1 MEKMRGMLTASAV
14 ALAFG
19 IGSLACSSGS
29 IAESTPSATVSQSSS
44 KTTLPTDIA
53 PGPAYRTV
61 SGKVIKIKGPYYDV
75 KEYTG
80 TVVRIHVSHDTVRL
94 NGNKKPGDPIRAEIT
109 KGGHANS
116 FQ

>member
-1 MEKMRGMLTASAV
+1 MEKMKGMLTASAV

-29 IAESTPSATVSQSSS
+29 IAGSPPSATVSQSSS
-44 KTTLPTDIA
+44 KIKLPMDTA
-53 PGPAYRTV
+53 SGPAYRTV

-75 KEYTG
+75 EEYTG
-80 TVVRIHVSHDTVRL
+80 AVVPIHVSRDTVRL
-94 NGNKKPGDPIRAEIT
+94 NGNKKPGDSIRAEIT
-109 KGGHANS
+109 QGGHANS